1 MKPARTTTKTSPE
14 KTAEAPAEKLAET
27 PATRSRLALYLGL
40 GTLLATA
47 LAILALTRPV
57 ETPDRPTQ
65 LTGVVRQPGE
75 LPAARDEA
83 QHFAPGSPSAVAE
96 QFLRAWQ
103 RAHYEDAAALSTG
116 AMKRRCERNLTEVM
130 HMDPETRESL
140 RLVQVGAEA
149 AQFDLERAVVN
160 EMPPGERGV
169 ARRQV
174 RGMLHAHGPLPDGRM
189 VESQREQTLDLELID
204 GAWRV
209 ASWTP
214 TRGDA
219 GITVH

>member
-1 MKPARTTTKTSPE
+1 MSP
-14 KTAEAPAEKLAET
+14 
-27 PATRSRLALYLGL
+27 TRPPKGIAVWLGV
-40 GTLLATA
+40 GTLAVTA
-47 LAILALTRPV
+47 IAILALTRPV
-57 ETPDRPTQ
+57 ETPPAPARMTE
-65 LTGVVRQPGE
+65 VVRQPGE

-103 RAHYEDAAALSTG
+103 RAHYEDAASLSTG
-116 AMKRRCERNLTEVM
+116 MMKRRCERNLTEVL
-130 HMDPETRESL
+130 HMDPDTRESL

-160 EMPPGERGV
+160 ELPPGERGV

-174 RGMLHAHGPLPDGRM
+174 RGVLHAHGPLPDGRM
-189 VESQREQTLDLELID
+189 VESQREQTLDMELID